1 MPIGGAE
8 AFPKDSE
15 LACGVAGRVAS
26 KGLALLACR
35 GTDTG
40 RQDETND
47 ASDCSKHLLGDCCD
61 LTSSFRGHVSS
72 EDTVLYLTV
81 PGRIDCLFAAHMI
94 HVRTPA
100 GSPAAGFGMVPDSAL
115 TMEKLYRQC

>member
-1 MPIGGAE
+1 
-8 AFPKDSE
+8 
-15 LACGVAGRVAS
+15 VAS
-26 KGLALLACR
+26 RVGLRLALLACR

-47 ASDCSKHLLGDCCD
+47 ASDCSKHLLGDCCN
-61 LTSSFRGHVSS
+61 LTMIPWARVQRYSC
-72 EDTVLYLTV
+72 TV
-81 PGRIDCLFAAHMI
+81 PWRIDCLFVTHMI

-115 TMEKLYRQC
+115 TKEKLYRQC